1 MRSASGKVK
10 FKTNGKMRYVC
21 IHGKSAHAFTSYSK
35 YGNTGAF
42 KVIILVTDKTASET
56 SNTNT
61 ALNALLFSL

>member
-1 MRSASGKVK
+1 
-10 FKTNGKMRYVC
+10 MRYVC